1 MIITYTIR
9 EGGEQMHNENDLGRT
24 GQPPEKGALGLRGM
38 LVWLSQM
45 KAIFSFYTMLSDRAR
60 KKKGPG

>member
-45 KAIFSFYTMLSDRAR
+45 KAI
-60 KKKGPG
+60 